1 MTINHRGVAKYHL
14 RNTSKTQTTSNSE
27 LIKIENKFN
36 QHSMEKLKVLGFDF
50 KLTVI
55 YPSFFIF

>member
-14 RNTSKTQTTSNSE
+14 RKTSKIQTTSNSE

-50 KLTVI
+50 
-55 YPSFFIF
+55 